1 MQRLGDIPDNRKPRF
16 GEAAAKS
23 TSKKGKFVTQ
33 TISDRFIF
41 CKVFHD
47 ITALITWT
55 SLLPKS
61 GVPQKKTENK

>member
-41 CKVFHD
+41 SKVFHD
-47 ITALITWT
+47 ITALITWA
-55 SLLPKS
+55 SFFAKIWCS
-61 GVPQKKTENK
+61 AEKKQNK